1 MLISNE
7 WLKEY
12 VTIDDSVSN
21 LAERITRTGI
31 EVDDLIDY
39 TKDIKNLVV
48 GFVKSKDKH
57 PDADKLNVCQVDIGE
72 DEPVQIVCGA
82 PNVDAGQ
89 YVIVAKVGGR
99 LPGGIKIKRAKLR
112 GERSEGM
119 ICSLQ
124 EIGIS
129 SNYIPKSFE
138 SGIYVFSESQVP
150 GTDALQALYLDDQ
163 VMEFDLTPNRADAL
177 SMIGTAYEVA
187 ALYNTKMTKPDTTSN
202 ELELSANDELTVTIE
217 NEDKVPYY
225 SARVVHDVTIEPS
238 PIWMQARLI
247 KAGIRPINN
256 VVDISNYVLL
266 EYGQPLHMFD
276 QDAIG
281 SQQIVVRQANEGEK
295 MTTLDDTERELLTSD
310 IVITNGQTPIALAGV
325 MGGDFSEVKEQ
336 TSNIVIEGA
345 IFDPVSIRHTSRR
358 LNLRSESSSRFEKG
372 IATEF
377 VDEAVDRA
385 CYLLQTYANGKV
397 LKDRVSSGE
406 LGAFITPIDITA
418 DKINR
423 TIGFDLSQNDIVTI
437 FNQLGFDTE
446 INDDVI
452 TVLVPSRR
460 KDITIKEDLIEEVA
474 RIYGYD
480 DIPSTLPV
488 FDKVTSGQLT
498 DRQYKTRMVKEVL
511 EGAGLD
517 QAITYSL
524 VSKEDATAFS
534 MQQRQTIDLLMPMSE
549 AHASLRQS
557 LLPHLIEAASYNVA
571 RKNKDVKLFEIGN
584 VFFANGEGELPDQ
597 VEYLSGI
604 LTGDYVVNQWQGK
617 KETVDFYLAKG
628 VVDRVSEKL
637 NLEFSYRRA
646 DIDGLHP
653 GRTAEILL
661 ENKVVGFIGELHPTL
676 AADNDLKRTY
686 VFELNF
692 DALMSVSVGYI
703 NYQPIPRFP
712 GMSRDIALE
721 VDQNIPAADLL
732 STIHAHGGNIL
743 KDTLVFDVY
752 QGEHLEKGKK
762 SIAIRLNYLDTEET
776 LTDERVSK
784 VQAEIEAAL
793 IEQGEV
799 VEIGRAH
806 V

>member
-534 MQQRQTIDLLMPMSE
+534 MQQRQTIDLFMPMSE

-793 IEQGEV
+793 IEQGAV
-799 VEIGRAH
+799 IR
-806 V
+806 

>member
-12 VTIDDSVSN
+12 VTIDDSVSD

-48 GFVKSKDKH
+48 GFVKSKEKH

-187 ALYNTKMTKPDTTSN
+187 ALYNTKMTKPETTSN

-692 DALMSVSVGYI
+692 DALMAVSVGYI

-762 SIAIRLNYLDTEET
+762 SIAIHLNYLDTEET

-793 IEQGEV
+793 IEQGAV
-799 VEIGRAH
+799 IR
-806 V
+806 

>member
-48 GFVKSKDKH
+48 GFVKSKEKH

-138 SGIYVFSESQVP
+138 SGIYVFSEAQVP
-150 GTDALQALYLDDQ
+150 GTDDLQALYLDDQ

-187 ALYNTKMTKPDTTSN
+187 ALYNTKMTKPETTSN

-661 ENKVVGFIGELHPTL
+661 ENKVVGFIGELHPIL

-692 DALMSVSVGYI
+692 DALMAVSVGYI

-793 IEQGEV
+793 IEQGAV
-799 VEIGRAH
+799 IR
-806 V
+806 

>member
-48 GFVKSKDKH
+48 GFVKSKEKH

-163 VMEFDLTPNRADAL
+163 VMEFDLTPNRADTL

-187 ALYNTKMTKPDTTSN
+187 ALYNTKMTKPETTSN

-217 NEDKVPYY
+217 NEDKAPYY

-325 MGGDFSEVKEQ
+325 MGGDFSEVKEH

-406 LGAFITPIDITA
+406 LSAFITPIDITA

-452 TVLVPSRR
+452 TVQVPSRR

-488 FDKVTSGQLT
+488 FEKVTSGQLT

-524 VSKEDATAFS
+524 VSKEDATAFA

-692 DALMSVSVGYI
+692 DALMAVSVGYI

-721 VDQNIPAADLL
+721 VNQNIPAADLL

-793 IEQGEV
+793 IEQGAV
-799 VEIGRAH
+799 IR
-806 V
+806 

>member
-202 ELELSANDELTVTIE
+202 ELELSANNELTVTIE

-793 IEQGEV
+793 IEQGAV
-799 VEIGRAH
+799 IR
-806 V
+806 

>member
-1 MLISNE
+1 MFISNE

-793 IEQGEV
+793 IEQGAV
-799 VEIGRAH
+799 IR
-806 V
+806 

>member
-48 GFVKSKDKH
+48 GFVKSKEKH

-138 SGIYVFSESQVP
+138 SGIYVFSEAQVP

-187 ALYNTKMTKPDTTSN
+187 ALYNTKMTKSETTSN
-202 ELELSANDELTVTIE
+202 ELDLSANDELTVTIE

-604 LTGDYVVNQWQGK
+604 LTGDYVVNQWQDK

-661 ENKVVGFIGELHPTL
+661 ENKVVGFIGELHPIL

-692 DALMSVSVGYI
+692 DALMAVSVGYI

-776 LTDERVSK
+776 LIDERVSK

-793 IEQGEV
+793 IEQGAV
-799 VEIGRAH
+799 IR
-806 V
+806 

>member
-177 SMIGTAYEVA
+177 SMIGTAYEVV

-793 IEQGEV
+793 IEQGAV
-799 VEIGRAH
+799 IR
-806 V
+806 

>member
-48 GFVKSKDKH
+48 GFVKSKEKH

-187 ALYNTKMTKPDTTSN
+187 ALYNTKMTKPETTSN

-325 MGGDFSEVKEQ
+325 MGGDFSEVKEH

-345 IFDPVSIRHTSRR
+345 IFDPVSIRHTSKR

-406 LGAFITPIDITA
+406 LSAFITPIDITA

-452 TVLVPSRR
+452 TVQVPSRR

-488 FDKVTSGQLT
+488 FEKVTSGQLT

-524 VSKEDATAFS
+524 VSKEDATAFA

-692 DALMSVSVGYI
+692 DALMAVSVGYI

-721 VDQNIPAADLL
+721 VNQNIPAADLL

-793 IEQGEV
+793 IEQGAV
-799 VEIGRAH
+799 IR
-806 V
+806 

>member
-48 GFVKSKDKH
+48 GFVKSKEKH

-129 SNYIPKSFE
+129 SNYVPKTFE
-138 SGIYVFSESQVP
+138 SGIYVFSEAQVP

-187 ALYNTKMTKPDTTSN
+187 ALYNTKMTKPETTSN

-217 NEDKVPYY
+217 NENKVPYY

-372 IATEF
+372 IVTEF

-452 TVLVPSRR
+452 TVQVPSRR

-692 DALMSVSVGYI
+692 DALMAVSVGYI

-752 QGEHLEKGKK
+752 QGEHLEKGEK

-793 IEQGEV
+793 IEQGAV
-799 VEIGRAH
+799 IR
-806 V
+806 

>member
-48 GFVKSKDKH
+48 GFVKSKEKH

-138 SGIYVFSESQVP
+138 SGIYVFSEAQVP

-187 ALYNTKMTKPDTTSN
+187 ALYNTKMTKPETTSN
-202 ELELSANDELTVTIE
+202 ELDLSANDELTVTIE

-534 MQQRQTIDLLMPMSE
+534 MQQRQIIDLLMPMSE

-604 LTGDYVVNQWQGK
+604 LTGDYVVNQWQDK

-661 ENKVVGFIGELHPTL
+661 ENKVVGFIGELHPIL

-692 DALMSVSVGYI
+692 DALMAVSVGYI

-793 IEQGEV
+793 IEQGAV
-799 VEIGRAH
+799 IR
-806 V
+806 

>member
-21 LAERITRTGI
+21 LAERITRTGT

-247 KAGIRPINN
+247 KAGIRLINN

-793 IEQGEV
+793 IEQGAV
-799 VEIGRAH
+799 IR
-806 V
+806 

>member
-48 GFVKSKDKH
+48 GFVKSKEKH

-119 ICSLQ
+119 ICSFQ

-129 SNYIPKSFE
+129 SNYVPKSFE

-325 MGGDFSEVKEQ
+325 MGGDFSEVKEH

-452 TVLVPSRR
+452 TVQVPSRR

-488 FDKVTSGQLT
+488 FEKVTSGQLT

-524 VSKEDATAFS
+524 VSKEDATAFA

-692 DALMSVSVGYI
+692 DALMAVSVGYI

-793 IEQGEV
+793 IEQGAV
-799 VEIGRAH
+799 IR
-806 V
+806 

>member
-48 GFVKSKDKH
+48 GFVKSKEKH

-187 ALYNTKMTKPDTTSN
+187 ALYNTKMTKPETTSN

-325 MGGDFSEVKEQ
+325 MGGDFSEVKEH

-406 LGAFITPIDITA
+406 LSAFITPIDITA

-452 TVLVPSRR
+452 TVQVPSRR

-488 FDKVTSGQLT
+488 FEKVTSGQLT

-524 VSKEDATAFS
+524 VSKEDATAFA

-692 DALMSVSVGYI
+692 DALMAVSVGYI

-721 VDQNIPAADLL
+721 VNQNIPAADLL

-743 KDTLVFDVY
+743 KDTPVFDVY

-793 IEQGEV
+793 IEQGAV
-799 VEIGRAH
+799 IR
-806 V
+806 

>member
-48 GFVKSKDKH
+48 GFVKSKEKH

-129 SNYIPKSFE
+129 SNYVPKSFE

-325 MGGDFSEVKEQ
+325 MGGDFSEVKEH

-452 TVLVPSRR
+452 TVQVPSRR

-488 FDKVTSGQLT
+488 FEKVTSGQLI

-524 VSKEDATAFS
+524 VSKEDATAFA

-692 DALMSVSVGYI
+692 DALMAVSVGYI

-793 IEQGEV
+793 IEQGAV
-799 VEIGRAH
+799 IR
-806 V
+806 

>member
-48 GFVKSKDKH
+48 GFVKSKEKH

-138 SGIYVFSESQVP
+138 SGIYVFSEAQVP

-187 ALYNTKMTKPDTTSN
+187 ALYNTKMTKPETTSN
-202 ELELSANDELTVTIE
+202 ELDLSANDELTVTIE

-661 ENKVVGFIGELHPTL
+661 ENKVVGFIGELHPIL

-692 DALMSVSVGYI
+692 DALMAVSVGYI

-776 LTDERVSK
+776 LTDERDRKS
-784 VQAEIEAAL
+784 
-793 IEQGEV
+793 V
-799 VEIGRAH
+799 V
-806 V
+806 

>member
-48 GFVKSKDKH
+48 GFVKSKEKH

-138 SGIYVFSESQVP
+138 SGIYVFSEAQVP

-202 ELELSANDELTVTIE
+202 ELELSANNELTVTIE

-225 SARVVHDVTIEPS
+225 SARVVRDVTIEPS

-295 MTTLDDTERELLTSD
+295 MTTLDGTERELLTSD

-452 TVLVPSRR
+452 TVQVPSRR

-488 FDKVTSGQLT
+488 FEKVTSGQLT

-628 VVDRVSEKL
+628 IVDRVSEKL

-692 DALMSVSVGYI
+692 DALMAVSVGYI

-793 IEQGEV
+793 IEHGAV
-799 VEIGRAH
+799 IR
-806 V
+806 

>member
-12 VTIDDSVSN
+12 VTIDDSVSD

-48 GFVKSKDKH
+48 GFVKSKEKH

-187 ALYNTKMTKPDTTSN
+187 ALYNTKMTKPETTSN

-653 GRTAEILL
+653 GRTTEILL

-692 DALMSVSVGYI
+692 DALMAVSVGYI

-793 IEQGEV
+793 IEQGAV
-799 VEIGRAH
+799 IR
-806 V
+806 

>member
-48 GFVKSKDKH
+48 GFVKSKEKH

-72 DEPVQIVCGA
+72 DEPLQIVCGA

-138 SGIYVFSESQVP
+138 SGIYVFSEAQVP

-452 TVLVPSRR
+452 TVQVPSRR

-488 FDKVTSGQLT
+488 FEKVTSGQLT

-646 DIDGLHP
+646 DIHGLHP

-793 IEQGEV
+793 IEQGAV
-799 VEIGRAH
+799 IR
-806 V
+806 

>member
-48 GFVKSKDKH
+48 GFVKSKEKH

-138 SGIYVFSESQVP
+138 SGIYVFSEAQVP

-187 ALYNTKMTKPDTTSN
+187 ALYNTKMTKPETTSN
-202 ELELSANDELTVTIE
+202 ELDLSANDELTVTIE

-295 MTTLDDTERELLTSD
+295 MTTLDDTERELLTTD

-661 ENKVVGFIGELHPTL
+661 ENKVVGFIGELHPIL

-692 DALMSVSVGYI
+692 DALMAVSVGYI

-793 IEQGEV
+793 IEQGAV
-799 VEIGRAH
+799 IR
-806 V
+806 

>member
-39 TKDIKNLVV
+39 TEDIKNLVV
-48 GFVKSKDKH
+48 GFVKSKEKH
-57 PDADKLNVCQVDIGE
+57 PDADKLNVCLVDIGE
-72 DEPVQIVCGA
+72 DESVQIVCGA

-99 LPGGIKIKRAKLR
+99 LPDGIKIKRAKLR

-138 SGIYVFSESQVP
+138 SGIYVFSEAQVP

-187 ALYNTKMTKPDTTSN
+187 ALYNTKMTKPETTSN

-325 MGGDFSEVKEQ
+325 MGGDFSEVKEH

-345 IFDPVSIRHTSRR
+345 IFDSVSIRHTSRR

-452 TVLVPSRR
+452 TVQVPSRR

-488 FDKVTSGQLT
+488 FEKVTSGQLT

-524 VSKEDATAFS
+524 VSKEDATAFA

-628 VVDRVSEKL
+628 VVDRVAEKL

-692 DALMSVSVGYI
+692 DALMAVSVGYI

-721 VDQNIPAADLL
+721 VNQNIPAADLL

-793 IEQGEV
+793 IKQGAV
-799 VEIGRAH
+799 IR
-806 V
+806 

>member
-12 VTIDDSVSN
+12 VTIDDSVSD

-48 GFVKSKDKH
+48 GFVKSKEKH

-187 ALYNTKMTKPDTTSN
+187 ALYNTKMTKPETTSN

-437 FNQLGFDTE
+437 FDQLGFDTE

-692 DALMSVSVGYI
+692 DALMAVSVGYI

-793 IEQGEV
+793 IEQGAV
-799 VEIGRAH
+799 IR
-806 V
+806 

>member
-39 TKDIKNLVV
+39 TKDIKNLVI
-48 GFVKSKDKH
+48 GFVKSKEKH

-138 SGIYVFSESQVP
+138 SGIYVFSEAQVP

-187 ALYNTKMTKPDTTSN
+187 ALYNTKMTKPETTSN
-202 ELELSANDELTVTIE
+202 ELDLSANDELTVTIE

-604 LTGDYVVNQWQGK
+604 LTGDYVVNQWQDK

-661 ENKVVGFIGELHPTL
+661 ENKVVGFIGELHPIL

-692 DALMSVSVGYI
+692 DALMAVSVGYI

-793 IEQGEV
+793 IEQGAV
-799 VEIGRAH
+799 IR
-806 V
+806 

>member
-12 VTIDDSVSN
+12 VTIDDSVSD

-48 GFVKSKDKH
+48 GFVKSKEKH

-187 ALYNTKMTKPDTTSN
+187 ALYNTKMTKPETTSN

-452 TVLVPSRR
+452 TVLIPSRR

-692 DALMSVSVGYI
+692 DALMAVSVGYI

-793 IEQGEV
+793 IEQGAV
-799 VEIGRAH
+799 IR
-806 V
+806 

>member
-48 GFVKSKDKH
+48 GFVKSKEKH

-187 ALYNTKMTKPDTTSN
+187 ALYNTKMTKPETTSN

-325 MGGDFSEVKEQ
+325 MGGDFSEVKEH

-406 LGAFITPIDITA
+406 LSAFITPIDITA

-452 TVLVPSRR
+452 TVQVPSRR

-488 FDKVTSGQLT
+488 FEKVTSGQLT

-524 VSKEDATAFS
+524 VSKEDATAFA

-653 GRTAEILL
+653 GHTAEILL

-692 DALMSVSVGYI
+692 DALMAVSVGYI

-721 VDQNIPAADLL
+721 VNQNIPAADLL

-793 IEQGEV
+793 IEQGAV
-799 VEIGRAH
+799 IR
-806 V
+806 

>member
-12 VTIDDSVSN
+12 VTIDDSVSD

-48 GFVKSKDKH
+48 GFVKSKEKH

-99 LPGGIKIKRAKLR
+99 LPGGIKIKLAKLR

-187 ALYNTKMTKPDTTSN
+187 ALYNTKMTKPETTSN

-692 DALMSVSVGYI
+692 DALMAVSVGYI

-793 IEQGEV
+793 IEQGAV
-799 VEIGRAH
+799 IR
-806 V
+806 

>member
-48 GFVKSKDKH
+48 GFVKSKEKH

-138 SGIYVFSESQVP
+138 SGIYVFSEAQVP

-676 AADNDLKRTY
+676 AADNDLKHTY

-692 DALMSVSVGYI
+692 DALMAVSVGYI

-793 IEQGEV
+793 IEQGAV
-799 VEIGRAH
+799 IR
-806 V
+806 

>member
-48 GFVKSKDKH
+48 GFVKSKEKH

-187 ALYNTKMTKPDTTSN
+187 ALYNTKMTKPETTSN

-225 SARVVHDVTIEPS
+225 SARVVHNVTIEPS

-325 MGGDFSEVKEQ
+325 MGGDFSEVKEH

-345 IFDPVSIRHTSRR
+345 IFDSVSIRHTSRR

-452 TVLVPSRR
+452 TVQVPSRR

-488 FDKVTSGQLT
+488 FEKVTSGQLT

-524 VSKEDATAFS
+524 VSKEDATAFA

-604 LTGDYVVNQWQGK
+604 LTGYYVVNQWQGK

-628 VVDRVSEKL
+628 VVDRVAEKL

-692 DALMSVSVGYI
+692 DALMAVSVGYI

-721 VDQNIPAADLL
+721 VNQNIPAADLL

-793 IEQGEV
+793 IEQGAV
-799 VEIGRAH
+799 IR
-806 V
+806 

>member
-48 GFVKSKDKH
+48 GFVKSKEKH

-187 ALYNTKMTKPDTTSN
+187 ALYNTKMTKPETTSN

-325 MGGDFSEVKEQ
+325 MGGDFSEVKEH

-406 LGAFITPIDITA
+406 LSAFITPIDITA

-452 TVLVPSRR
+452 TVQVPSRR

-488 FDKVTSGQLT
+488 FEKVTSGQLT
-498 DRQYKTRMVKEVL
+498 DRQYKMRMVKEVL

-524 VSKEDATAFS
+524 VSKEDATAFA

-692 DALMSVSVGYI
+692 DALMAVSVGYI

-721 VDQNIPAADLL
+721 VNQNIPAADLL

-793 IEQGEV
+793 IEQGAV
-799 VEIGRAH
+799 IR
-806 V
+806 

>member
-48 GFVKSKDKH
+48 GFVKSKEKH
-57 PDADKLNVCQVDIGE
+57 PDADKLNICQVDIGE

-129 SNYIPKSFE
+129 SNYVPKSFE

-325 MGGDFSEVKEQ
+325 MGGDFSEVKEH

-452 TVLVPSRR
+452 TVQVPSRR

-488 FDKVTSGQLT
+488 FEKVTSGQLT

-524 VSKEDATAFS
+524 VSKEDATAFA

-628 VVDRVSEKL
+628 VADRVSEKL

-692 DALMSVSVGYI
+692 DALMAVSVGYI

-793 IEQGEV
+793 IEQGAV
-799 VEIGRAH
+799 IR
-806 V
+806 

>member
-48 GFVKSKDKH
+48 GFVKSKEKH

-129 SNYIPKSFE
+129 SNYVPKSFE

-325 MGGDFSEVKEQ
+325 MGGDFSEVKEH

-345 IFDPVSIRHTSRR
+345 IFDPVTIRHTSRR

-452 TVLVPSRR
+452 TVQVPSRR

-488 FDKVTSGQLT
+488 FEKVTSGQLT

-524 VSKEDATAFS
+524 VSKEDATAFA

-692 DALMSVSVGYI
+692 DALMAVSVGYI

-793 IEQGEV
+793 IEQGAV
-799 VEIGRAH
+799 IR
-806 V
+806 

>member
-48 GFVKSKDKH
+48 GFVKSKEKH

-138 SGIYVFSESQVP
+138 SGIYVFSEAQVP

-187 ALYNTKMTKPDTTSN
+187 ALYNTKMTKPETTSN
-202 ELELSANDELTVTIE
+202 ELDLSANDELTVTIE

-604 LTGDYVVNQWQGK
+604 LTGDYVVNQWQDK

-637 NLEFSYRRA
+637 KLEFSYRRA

-661 ENKVVGFIGELHPTL
+661 ENKVVGFIGELHPIL

-692 DALMSVSVGYI
+692 DALMAVSVGYI

-793 IEQGEV
+793 IEQGAV
-799 VEIGRAH
+799 IR
-806 V
+806 

>member
-48 GFVKSKDKH
+48 GFVKSKEKH

-138 SGIYVFSESQVP
+138 SGIYVFSEAQVP

-177 SMIGTAYEVA
+177 SMIGIAYEVA
-187 ALYNTKMTKPDTTSN
+187 ALYNTKMTKPETTSN
-202 ELELSANDELTVTIE
+202 ELDLSANDELTVTIE

-534 MQQRQTIDLLMPMSE
+534 MQQCQTIDLLMPMSE

-661 ENKVVGFIGELHPTL
+661 ENKVVGFIGELHPIL

-692 DALMSVSVGYI
+692 DALMAVSVGYI

-793 IEQGEV
+793 IEQGAV
-799 VEIGRAH
+799 IR
-806 V
+806 

>member
-12 VTIDDSVSN
+12 VTIDDSVSD

-48 GFVKSKDKH
+48 GFVKSKEKH

-187 ALYNTKMTKPDTTSN
+187 ALYNTKMTKPETTSN

-423 TIGFDLSQNDIVTI
+423 TIGFDLSRNDIVTI

-692 DALMSVSVGYI
+692 DALMAVSVGYI

-793 IEQGEV
+793 IEQGAV
-799 VEIGRAH
+799 IR
-806 V
+806 

>member
-48 GFVKSKDKH
+48 GFVKSKEKH

-187 ALYNTKMTKPDTTSN
+187 ALYNTKMTKPETTSN

-238 PIWMQARLI
+238 PIWMQVRLI

-325 MGGDFSEVKEQ
+325 MGGDFSEVKEH

-452 TVLVPSRR
+452 TVQVPSRR

-488 FDKVTSGQLT
+488 FEKVTSGQLT

-524 VSKEDATAFS
+524 VSKEDATAFA

-661 ENKVVGFIGELHPTL
+661 ENKVIGFIGELHPTL

-692 DALMSVSVGYI
+692 DALMAVSVGYI

-793 IEQGEV
+793 IEQGAV
-799 VEIGRAH
+799 IR
-806 V
+806 